1 MVQLLAAAKA
11 SFSVVDAK
19 GWIPL
24 AYFVMRSSYIFGYAG
39 NEIVKRVL
47 ALHVEH
53 GADLNTLDNQNR
65 SLLSVNITVYWPLI
79 RY

>member
-1 MVQLLAAAKA
+1 MVELLANANAN
-11 SFSVVDAK
+11 FSVTDSN

-39 NEIVKRVL
+39 KEIVHRVI

-53 GADLNTLDNQNR
+53 GADLNILDNKNR
-65 SLLSVNITVYWPLI
+65 SLLSVSL
-79 RY
+79 